1 MVIVTHGTGPYFNF
15 VRCRHVAIKI
25 FPYFK
30 FRILGMLEL
39 EVCHIGTLTR
49 MRKIDSWS
57 IVTAQFV

>member
-1 MVIVTHGTGPYFNF
+1 
-15 VRCRHVAIKI
+15 
-25 FPYFK
+25 
-30 FRILGMLEL
+30 MLEL